1 MVLEFGFRS
10 TSNIFD
16 WLHMIDFLHLMCEII
31 FFLIFI
37 SYFSFDENM
46 FEDPLHKYESI
57 PLELD
62 DTNFVKKQLD
72 TESAEDDEG
81 PDSVNYSYHPIL
93 NYFAQSS

>member
-1 MVLEFGFRS
+1 
-10 TSNIFD
+10 
-16 WLHMIDFLHLMCEII
+16 
-31 FFLIFI
+31 
-37 SYFSFDENM
+37 M

-62 DTNFVKKQLD
+62 DTNFVKKQLN
-72 TESAEDDEG
+72 TESVDDDDDDEG

>member
-1 MVLEFGFRS
+1 
-10 TSNIFD
+10 
-16 WLHMIDFLHLMCEII
+16 
-31 FFLIFI
+31 
-37 SYFSFDENM
+37 M

-62 DTNFVKKQLD
+62 DTNFVKKQLN
-72 TESAEDDEG
+72 TESVDNDDEG

>member
-1 MVLEFGFRS
+1 
-10 TSNIFD
+10 
-16 WLHMIDFLHLMCEII
+16 
-31 FFLIFI
+31 
-37 SYFSFDENM
+37 M

-62 DTNFVKKQLD
+62 DTNFVKKHLN
-72 TESAEDDEG
+72 TESVDNDDDDEG

>member
-1 MVLEFGFRS
+1 
-10 TSNIFD
+10 
-16 WLHMIDFLHLMCEII
+16 
-31 FFLIFI
+31 
-37 SYFSFDENM
+37 M

-62 DTNFVKKQLD
+62 DTNFVKKQLN
-72 TESAEDDEG
+72 TESVDDDDDDDDEG

>member
-1 MVLEFGFRS
+1 MVLGFGFRS

-16 WLHMIDFLHLMCEII
+16 WLHMINFLHLMCEIM
-31 FFLIFI
+31 FLR
-37 SYFSFDENM
+37 FSFDDNM

-57 PLELD
+57 PLEMD
-62 DTNFVKKQLD
+62 GTNFVKKQLD

>member
-1 MVLEFGFRS
+1 
-10 TSNIFD
+10 
-16 WLHMIDFLHLMCEII
+16 
-31 FFLIFI
+31 
-37 SYFSFDENM
+37 M

>member
-1 MVLEFGFRS
+1 MVLGFGFRS

-16 WLHMIDFLHLMCEII
+16 WLRMINFLHLMCEIM
-31 FFLIFI
+31 FLR
-37 SYFSFDENM
+37 FSFDDNM

-57 PLELD
+57 PLEMD
-62 DTNFVKKQLD
+62 DTNFLKKQLD